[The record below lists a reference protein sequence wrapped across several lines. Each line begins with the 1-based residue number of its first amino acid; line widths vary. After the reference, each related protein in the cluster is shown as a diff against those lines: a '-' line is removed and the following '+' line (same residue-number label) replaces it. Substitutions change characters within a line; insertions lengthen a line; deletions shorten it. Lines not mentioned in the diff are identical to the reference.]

1 MSREF
6 TTREK
11 ILIVIFA
18 LLVIGLCYYK
28 LLLVPI
34 NDSIEQYQIDT
45 ETEQSEIV
53 QNEVTLKQMKNM
65 QKELEEIKSSGDAK
79 PMPQYDN
86 SEAVLTELNT
96 ILSQASDYSLSF
108 GTVEALE
115 ETPYVMQ
122 RPVTLTF
129 NASSY
134 EIARSIMDDL
144 HDSDNVNQISDI
156 SIAFNTDNGVSV
168 SLSISYFE
176 LTDATETAAET
187 DGESNTTED

>member
-1 MSREF
+1 MNREF

-18 LLVIGLCYYK
+18 LLVIGICYYK
-28 LLLVPI
+28 FLLQPI
-34 NDSIEQYQIDT
+34 NDSIEQYQLNT
-45 ETEQSEIV
+45 EAEQSEIV
-53 QNEVTLKQMKNM
+53 QNQVILKKMDNM
-65 QKELEEIKSSGDAK
+65 EKELEEIKASGDAK

-115 ETPYVMQ
+115 ETSYVMQ

-129 NASSY
+129 NAASY
-134 EIARSIMDDL
+134 EVARDIMYEL
-144 HDSDNVNQISDI
+144 HDSDNINQISDI
-156 SIAFNTDNGVSV
+156 SIAFDTDNGVSV
-168 SLSISYFE
+168 SLSMSYFE
-176 LTDATETAAET
+176 LTDATDTTAE
-187 DGESNTTED
+187 ENTTEQV